1 MAGRRAR
8 VKLAPNLGLTRNK
21 NKAVPVTPKIVL
33 KSDTENSESETGF
46 SDQDE
51 INKHNLSSTV
61 ENVSDNIPKQVTTS
75 VDPPMRPNGAMN
87 EAARAQQ
94 KNVADPQEAVET
106 VEITPLVNGDK
117 PDTTEVIV
125 NGAPEAKTQ
134 AQENVV
140 TNGESKTVN
149 RLRVP
154 GMRGRN
160 KFRPNLNF
168 DRSRHG
174 SGGAV
179 QNGPPSPR
187 PRPPLA
193 SNLPQMNTRSR
204 TISSS
209 STNSETEAVSS
220 SNTVNRPPGVTNND
234 SPILRAAITTH
245 KPARIRRT
253 TESSRSTI
261 GDRSQ
266 FLRRKLDHKK
276 KFSGGVP
283 DRGSLTMFDLIYYN
297 PSHGQRMSVEDVEEN
312 VDDPDHDNE
321 VVEGDVVKKAD
332 DHING
337 NGLIE
342 LEEPKSEA
350 VPVPQ
355 VKIGV
360 NGELIVDE
368 ASLQVETT
376 QAKEAKIML
385 KNSTVVFET
394 NKTAN
399 NYGRWSKKRRH
410 NDWSQKET
418 IKFFRALSVVGSDF
432 SLMESIFKNRSR
444 QELKLKF
451 KKEEKINT
459 KMVDKCLNERGMF
472 TDLDSLMKESVDEDE
487 EEEDEDYRNQRS
499 RPKKKRPGRRRYK
512 NRGYYHSSS
521 DGEEAD
527 VEASKSPV
535 RKAEAVSRVKRPQVV
550 NGLNKSR
557 HDEADQV
564 VEIIEPPVMTNL
576 SQSEGVLAS
585 LSQSQLPAGIQFP
598 PGLLAANPSLV
609 GAKPGSLVV
618 VASPHKPDNPLL
630 SVFMVPDTEKA
641 ASASAPASPRHPASS
656 SQAASGSELR
666 LDPAVVRAVDR
677 GRLNRQRTLSESES
691 RPTRKRTFSE
701 MEVKDGNIEADS
713 RSGRVRQRTCSESG
727 LDTRSDSGKKR
738 FLSGSSG
745 KYVLCKSI

>member
-1 MAGRRAR
+1 MAGRRTR

-21 NKAVPVTPKIVL
+21 NKAVPVTPKIVI

-51 INKHNLSSTV
+51 IIKHNPSSTA
-61 ENVSDNIPKQVTTS
+61 ENVSDKIPKQVS
-75 VDPPMRPNGAMN
+75 ASAEPPVRPNGAIS
-87 EAARAQQ
+87 EAKAQHT
-94 KNVADPQEAVET
+94 NVADSQEAVET

-117 PDTTEVIV
+117 PDIDVIV

-134 AQENVV
+134 ENVV
-140 TNGESKTVN
+140 TNGENKPANN

-154 GMRGRN
+154 GIRGRN

-179 QNGPPSPR
+179 QNGPLSPR
-187 PRPPLA
+187 LRPPSA

-220 SNTVNRPPGVTNND
+220 STIVNRPQGVTNND

-283 DRGSLTMFDLIYYN
+283 DRRSLTMFDLIYYN

-312 VDDPDHDNE
+312 VDDPDHVNE
-321 VVEGDVVKKAD
+321 VVEGALVKKAD

-337 NGLIE
+337 DGLIE

-385 KNSTVVFET
+385 KNSTVVFES
-394 NKTAN
+394 NKTSN

-418 IKFFRALSVVGSDF
+418 VKFFRALSVVGSDF

-472 TDLDSLMKESVDEDE
+472 TDLESLMKESVDEDE
-487 EEEDEDYRNQRS
+487 EEEDEDYGKQRS

-512 NRGYYHSSS
+512 NRGYYGSSS

-550 NGLNKSR
+550 NGLNKTR

-585 LSQSQLPAGIQFP
+585 FSQSQLPAGIQFP

-630 SVFMVPDTEKA
+630 SVFMVPNTEKA
-641 ASASAPASPRHPASS
+641 ASAPASPRHPASS

-701 MEVKDGNIEADS
+701 MEVKDGNIEADL

-745 KYVLCKSI
+745 KYAS

>member
-1 MAGRRAR
+1 MAGRRTR

-51 INKHNLSSTV
+51 IIKPNPSSTV
-61 ENVSDNIPKQVTTS
+61 ENVSDNIPKPVTAW
-75 VDPPMRPNGAMN
+75 VDPPVRPDGAII
-87 EAARAQQ
+87 EARAQQ
-94 KNVADPQEAVET
+94 TNGADSQEAVET
-106 VEITPLVNGDK
+106 VEITPLVSGDK
-117 PDTTEVIV
+117 PDSTDVMS

-134 AQENVV
+134 ENVV
-140 TNGESKTVN
+140 TNAENKSAN

-154 GMRGRN
+154 GIRGRN

-179 QNGPPSPR
+179 QNGPLSPR
-187 PRPPLA
+187 PRPPSA

-220 SNTVNRPPGVTNND
+220 STIVNRPQGVTVTND

-312 VDDPDHDNE
+312 VDDPDNDND
-321 VVEGDVVKKAD
+321 VVEGAVVKKAD
-332 DHING
+332 DHYNG
-337 NGLIE
+337 DGLIE

-385 KNSTVVFET
+385 KNSTVVFES
-394 NKTAN
+394 NKTSN

-418 IKFFRALSVVGSDF
+418 VKFFRALSVVGSDF

-472 TDLDSLMKESVDEDE
+472 TDLESLMKESVDEDE
-487 EEEDEDYRNQRS
+487 EEEDEDYGKQRS

-512 NRGYYHSSS
+512 NRGYYASSS

-585 LSQSQLPAGIQFP
+585 FSQSQLPAGIQFP

-630 SVFMVPDTEKA
+630 SVFMVPNTEKA

-701 MEVKDGNIEADS
+701 MEVKDRNIEADL

-745 KYVLCKSI
+745 KL